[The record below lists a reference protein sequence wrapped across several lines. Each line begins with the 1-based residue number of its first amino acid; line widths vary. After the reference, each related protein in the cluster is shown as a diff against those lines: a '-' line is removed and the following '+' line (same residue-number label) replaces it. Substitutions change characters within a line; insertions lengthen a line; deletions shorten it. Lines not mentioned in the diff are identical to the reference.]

1 MRLSSFFIFR
11 ISFALQAWSSTAALA
26 IYGNSFSGFCQ
37 PENEVNNGVIG
48 VPPNGPM
55 EHFVPEG
62 SACYLKK
69 RVFFYRF
76 IF

>member
-11 ISFALQAWSSTAALA
+11 ISFALQAWSSTAAFA

-48 VPPNGPM
+48 VPPNGLM
-55 EHFVPEG
+55 GHFCTRRQCLLPYNIATTFLRVP
-62 SACYLKK
+62 
-69 RVFFYRF
+69 
-76 IF
+76 